1 MSKLEKNWLEWIIF
15 AVGLI
20 LVVST
25 LGYLIYDATTVSEAP
40 PNIEVKIGET
50 QPQGQNF
57 LVPVIATNKGEQTAE
72 TVQIEVILENNGK
85 EEESAEMEIQFLPR
99 GAKRSG
105 WVTFEKD
112 PRTVE
117 KIKTRAV
124 GFEKP

>member
-1 MSKLEKNWLEWIIF
+1 MKNLEKNWLEWVIF
-15 AVGLI
+15 AVGLL

-40 PNIEVKIGET
+40 PNIEIQLGEI
-50 QPQGQNF
+50 QPQTQNF
-57 LVPVIATNKGEQTAE
+57 LVPVSATNKGQQTAE
-72 TVQIEVILENNGK
+72 TVQIEVVLENGGK
-85 EEESAEMEIQFLPR
+85 EEESAEFQIQFLPR

-105 WVTFEKD
+105 WVTFETD

>member
-1 MSKLEKNWLEWIIF
+1 MKKLEKNWLEWVIF

-25 LGYLIYDATTVSEAP
+25 LGYLIYDATTSSEAP
-40 PNIEVKIGET
+40 PNIEVKLGEI

-72 TVQIEVILENNGK
+72 TVQIEVVLEKDGK
-85 EEESAEMEIQFLPR
+85 EAESAELQIQFLPR

-105 WVTFEKD
+105 WVTFETD

>member
-15 AVGLI
+15 AVGLV

-25 LGYLIYDATTVSEAP
+25 LGYLIYDATTTSEVP
-40 PNIEVKIGET
+40 PNIEVQLGET
-50 QPQGQNF
+50 QPQGQKF
-57 LVPVIATNKGEQTAE
+57 LVPVVAINKGKQTAQ
-72 TVQIEVILENNGK
+72 TVQIEVVLENDGK
-85 EEESAEMEIQFLPR
+85 EAESAELQIQFLPR

-105 WVTFEKD
+105 WVTFETD

>member
-1 MSKLEKNWLEWIIF
+1 MRKLEKNWFEWIIF
-15 AVGLI
+15 AVGLV

-40 PNIEVKIGET
+40 PNIEVQVGEI

-57 LVPVIATNKGEQTAE
+57 LVPVTAINKGEQTAE
-72 TVQIEVILENNGK
+72 TVQIEVILENNG
-85 EEESAEMEIQFLPR
+85 EEKESAELEIQFLPR

-105 WVTFEKD
+105 WVTFETD
-112 PRTVE
+112 PRTIE
-117 KIKTRAV
+117 KIKARAV